1 MTSDSDWRIFVELQ
15 EQLCKANT
23 WQKAQPTTDVVS
35 LLSEIR
41 IGTGKM
47 DCWTGTKTANI
58 PAVMA
63 SAAAASGGN
72 LKLLEAFNID
82 VLSTAIVS
90 ATVKC
95 NHAGEIAGMTRLY
108 ENMESAD
115 DDSEVGTSAP
125 GPGGLSRLISGS
137 SRQPTP
143 TKKQSF
149 NELLLNKF
157 VRLLQKFVSTAEKG
171 GNIDKPSFRETCS
184 QATALLLSNLVNSKL
199 RIGHF
204 GLWFIPNGSNGCN
217 NFSAKRESYQVYR
230 TGLKSPKLY
239 L

>member
-1 MTSDSDWRIFVELQ
+1 
-15 EQLCKANT
+15 
-23 WQKAQPTTDVVS
+23 
-35 LLSEIR
+35 
-41 IGTGKM
+41 
-47 DCWTGTKTANI
+47 
-58 PAVMA
+58 MA

-115 DDSEVGTSAP
+115 DDSEVVPSAP

-137 SRQPTP
+137 FPQPTRP
-143 TKKQSF
+143 KKQSF
-149 NELLLNKF
+149 SEILLSKF

-171 GNIDKPSFRETCS
+171 GNVDKSSFRETCS
-184 QATALLLSNLVNSKL
+184 QATALLLSNLVKISLN
-199 RIGHF
+199 
-204 GLWFIPNGSNGCN
+204 
-217 NFSAKRESYQVYR
+217 
-230 TGLKSPKLY
+230 T
-239 L
+239 